1 MQQPQSISKSGKSGQ
16 AGQSGAASHA
26 AKAWRVMNKSGIV
39 MVFVILF
46 AVLSFA
52 VPDFLTS
59 RNLQGLLLSVTLIG
73 SIAVTMMFV
82 LALGEVDLSVASIV
96 ALSGVVASM
105 LITATHSVWLGVIG
119 GILAGGAVGLV
130 NGVLVG
136 RYRINSLIVTL
147 AMMEVVRGLAYIV
160 SNGDAV
166 MITEERFFDLGGGSF
181 LGISYPIWSN
191 IVGFVVFGFLLR
203 KTVFGKNVLAV
214 GGNSDAARLAG
225 LPVTR
230 IKIAVFVLQGLVTGF
245 AGVMLASRMSLGDP
259 KTSVGLE
266 LGVISACVLGGVS
279 LTGGVATIS
288 GVLVGVLIMGS
299 VQDAMSLM
307 NVPTFYQYLIRG
319 GILLLAVLFDHY
331 RRTQRRSA
339 ARV

>member
-1 MQQPQSISKSGKSGQ
+1 MQITPVTNQSNP
-16 AGQSGAASHA
+16 AQSTGARARA
-26 AKAWRVMNKSGIV
+26 ARTWDLINKSGIV

-46 AVLSFA
+46 VTLAFT
-52 VPDFLTS
+52 VPGFVSS
-59 RNLQGLLLSVTLIG
+59 RNIQGLLLSVTLIG
-73 SIAVTMMFV
+73 SISVTMMFV

-96 ALSGVVASM
+96 AFAGVVAST
-105 LITATHSVWLGVIG
+105 LITSTHSVTLGIAG
-119 GILAGGAVGLV
+119 GVLAGGAVGLV
-130 NGVLVG
+130 NGVLIA
-136 RYRINSLIVTL
+136 RWKINSLIVTL
-147 AMMEVVRGLAYIV
+147 AMMEVVRGLAYIT

-166 MITEERFFDLGGGSF
+166 MISEERFFDLGGGSF
-181 LGISYPIWSN
+181 LGISFPIWSN
-191 IVGFVVFGFLLR
+191 IVGFVVFGFLLK

-214 GGNSDAARLAG
+214 GGNSEAALLAG
-225 LPVTR
+225 LPVMR
-230 IKIAVFVLQGLVTGF
+230 IKITVFVLQGLVTGF

-319 GILLLAVLFDHY
+319 GILLLAVLFDQY
-331 RRTQRRSA
+331 RRSK
-339 ARV
+339 RVG

>member
-1 MQQPQSISKSGKSGQ
+1 MHTPSTESSTPPVAS
-16 AGQSGAASHA
+16 ASLSARAART
-26 AKAWRVMNKSGIV
+26 WDLINKSGIV

-46 AVLSFA
+46 AVLSFT
-52 VPDFLTS
+52 VPDFLSS
-59 RNLQGLLLSVTLIG
+59 RNIQGLLLSVTLIG
-73 SIAVTMMFV
+73 SISVTMMFV

-96 ALSGVVASM
+96 AFAGVVAST
-105 LITATHSVWLGVIG
+105 LITATHSVTLGVAAG
-119 GILAGGAVGLV
+119 VLAGGAVGLV
-130 NGVLVG
+130 NGVLVA
-136 RYRINSLIVTL
+136 RFKINSLIVTL
-147 AMMEVVRGLAYIV
+147 AMMEVVRGLAYIT

-166 MITEERFFDLGGGSF
+166 MISEERFFDLGGGSF

-191 IVGFVVFGFLLR
+191 IIGFVLFGFLLK

-214 GGNSDAARLAG
+214 GGNSEAALLAG

-230 IKIAVFVLQGLVTGF
+230 IKITVFVLQGLVTGF

-299 VQDAMSLM
+299 VQDAMSLL

-319 GILLLAVLFDHY
+319 GILLLAVLFD
-331 RRTQRRSA
+331 QFRRSK
-339 ARV
+339 RVH

>member
-1 MQQPQSISKSGKSGQ
+1 MQQPQTLTQPASRGP
-16 AGQSGAASHA
+16 AAYA
-26 AKAWRVMNKSGIV
+26 AKTWRLLNKSGIV
-39 MVFVILF
+39 MVFAILF
-46 AVLSFA
+46 VVLCFS

-59 RNLQGLLLSVTLIG
+59 RNMQGLLLSVTLIG

-96 ALSGVVASM
+96 ALSGVVAST
-105 LITATHSVWLGVIG
+105 LITATHSVLLGVTAGVI
-119 GILAGGAVGLV
+119 AGGAVGLV
-130 NGVLVG
+130 NGVLVA

-147 AMMEVVRGLAYIV
+147 AMMEVVRGLAFIV

-166 MITEERFFDLGGGSF
+166 MISEERFFDLGGGSF

-191 IVGFVVFGFLLR
+191 IVGFVVFGFILR

-214 GGNSDAARLAG
+214 GGNGEAALLAG
-225 LPVTR
+225 LPVMR
-230 IKIAVFVLQGLVTGF
+230 IKILVFVLQGLVTGF

-299 VQDAMSLM
+299 VQDAMSLL

-319 GILLLAVLFDHY
+319 GILLLAVFFDHI
-331 RRTQRRSA
+331 RRSRG
-339 ARV
+339 ARIR

>member
-1 MQQPQSISKSGKSGQ
+1 MQQPQTFSQ
-16 AGQSGAASHA
+16 PAARGPATYA
-26 AKAWRVMNKSGIV
+26 AKTWRLLNKSGIV
-39 MVFVILF
+39 MVFAILF
-46 AVLSFA
+46 VVLCFT

-59 RNLQGLLLSVTLIG
+59 RNMQGLLLSVTLIG

-96 ALSGVVASM
+96 AFSGVVAST
-105 LITATHSVWLGVIG
+105 LITVTHSVFLGITAGV
-119 GILAGGAVGLV
+119 LAGGAVGLV
-130 NGVLVG
+130 NGVLVA

-147 AMMEVVRGLAYIV
+147 AMMEVVRGLAFIV

-166 MITEERFFDLGGGSF
+166 MISEERFFDLGGGSF

-191 IVGFVVFGFLLR
+191 IVGFVVFGFILR

-214 GGNSDAARLAG
+214 GGNGEAALLAG

-230 IKIAVFVLQGLVTGF
+230 IKIVVFVLQGLVTGF

-299 VQDAMSLM
+299 VQDAMSLL

-319 GILLLAVLFDHY
+319 GILLLAVFFDHL
-331 RRTQRRSA
+331 RRGRR
-339 ARV
+339 VH

>member
-1 MQQPQSISKSGKSGQ
+1 MQTTNVTNQPNPKESV
-16 AGQSGAASHA
+16 GARARA
-26 AKAWRVMNKSGIV
+26 ARTWDLINKSGIV

-46 AVLSFA
+46 VALSFS
-52 VPDFLTS
+52 VPGFLSS
-59 RNLQGLLLSVTLIG
+59 RNMQGLLLSVTLIG
-73 SIAVTMMFV
+73 SISVTMMFV

-96 ALSGVVASM
+96 AFSGVTAST
-105 LITATHSVWLGVIG
+105 LITATHSVTLGIAG
-119 GILAGGAVGLV
+119 GVLAGGAVGLV
-130 NGVLVG
+130 NGVLIA
-136 RYRINSLIVTL
+136 RFKINSLIVTL
-147 AMMEVVRGLAYIV
+147 AMMEVVRGLAYIT
-160 SNGDAV
+160 SHGDAV
-166 MITEERFFDLGGGSF
+166 MISEESFFELGSGSF

-191 IVGFVVFGFLLR
+191 IVGFVVFGFLLK

-214 GGNSDAARLAG
+214 GGNSEAALLAG

-230 IKIAVFVLQGLVTGF
+230 IKITVFVLQGLVTGF

-319 GILLLAVLFDHY
+319 GILLLAVLFD
-331 RRTQRRSA
+331 QFRRSK
-339 ARV
+339 RVV